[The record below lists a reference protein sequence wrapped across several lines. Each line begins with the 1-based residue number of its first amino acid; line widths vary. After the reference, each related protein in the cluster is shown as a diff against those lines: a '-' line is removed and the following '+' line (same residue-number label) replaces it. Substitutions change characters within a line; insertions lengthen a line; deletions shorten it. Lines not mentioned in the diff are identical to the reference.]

1 MANEHKID
9 INKRESLGKKG
20 VKQLRREGMIP
31 GIYYSPNSESST
43 PIVISQGDFHEA
55 VKSGS
60 RIFNISVGEKK
71 QNVLFKSVQYH
82 PVTDQVLHI
91 DLYGI
96 RMDRAVN
103 IKIPVHLI
111 GDPIGVTE
119 EGGVISQ
126 ATTEIEITCLPG
138 DIPEFVETDVSGLAL
153 GDAINVGIIQL
164 DEKITLIT
172 PEDTVLASVTHA
184 MKEIEPVV
192 EEEEE
197 DFMDEEGETPLK
209 EKVKAKVEKRS
220 QLKVVMLLKNRTQDL
235 NNAYPGGIR
244 KPRQEIYRYET

>member
-31 GIYYSPNSESST
+31 GIYYSPNSESSM

-138 DIPEFVETDVSGLAL
+138 DIPEFVETDISGLAL
-153 GDAINVGIIQL
+153 GDAINVGILQL

-192 EEEEE
+192 EEEE
-197 DFMDEEGETPLK
+197 DFMDEEGEAEDGDTPTEGGDKKPAEGGDASK
-209 EKVKAKVEKRS
+209 E
-220 QLKVVMLLKNRTQDL
+220 QD
-235 NNAYPGGIR
+235 AGS
-244 KPRQEIYRYET
+244 E

>member
-31 GIYYSPNSESST
+31 GIYYSPNSENST

-55 VKSGS
+55 VKSGA

-126 ATTEIEITCLPG
+126 ATMEIEITCLPG
-138 DIPEFVETDVSGLAL
+138 DIPEFVETDVSGLAI
-153 GDAINVGIIQL
+153 GDAINVGILQL

-197 DFMDEEGETPLK
+197 EFMDDEGEAPAEGEGEGEGGDKKPAEGGDASK
-209 EKVKAKVEKRS
+209 E
-220 QLKVVMLLKNRTQDL
+220 QD
-235 NNAYPGGIR
+235 AGS
-244 KPRQEIYRYET
+244 E

>member
-55 VKSGS
+55 VKSGA

-126 ATTEIEITCLPG
+126 ATTEIEIICLPG
-138 DIPEFVETDVSGLAL
+138 DIPEFVETDISGLAL

-164 DEKITLIT
+164 DEKITLVT

-192 EEEEE
+192 VEEE
-197 DFMDEEGETPLK
+197 DEAFMDEEGEVPAEGEGDSEGESRDKPAEGGDASK
-209 EKVKAKVEKRS
+209 EKDAGSE
-220 QLKVVMLLKNRTQDL
+220 
-235 NNAYPGGIR
+235 
-244 KPRQEIYRYET
+244 

>member
-9 INKRESLGKKG
+9 LNKRETLGKKG
-20 VKQLRREGMIP
+20 VKQLRKEGMIP

-43 PIVISQGDFHEA
+43 PIVISQGDFNEA
-55 VKSGS
+55 VKSGA

-82 PVTDQVLHI
+82 PVTDEVLHI

-138 DIPEFVETDVSGLAL
+138 DIPEFVETDVSGLAI
-153 GDAINVGIIQL
+153 GHAINVGILQL

-184 MKEIEPVV
+184 MKEVEPVV

-197 DFMDEEGETPLK
+197 DFMDEEGEAPAEGEGDGGDKKPAEGDDASK
-209 EKVKAKVEKRS
+209 E
-220 QLKVVMLLKNRTQDL
+220 QD
-235 NNAYPGGIR
+235 AGS
-244 KPRQEIYRYET
+244 E

>member
-55 VKSGS
+55 VKSGA

-138 DIPEFVETDVSGLAL
+138 DIPEFVETDVSGLAI
-153 GDAINVGIIQL
+153 GDAINVGILQL

-197 DFMDEEGETPLK
+197 EFMDEEGEAPAEGEGEGGDKKPAEGGDASK
-209 EKVKAKVEKRS
+209 E
-220 QLKVVMLLKNRTQDL
+220 QD
-235 NNAYPGGIR
+235 AGS
-244 KPRQEIYRYET
+244 E

>member
-126 ATTEIEITCLPG
+126 ATMEIEITCLPG
-138 DIPEFVETDVSGLAL
+138 DIPEFVETDVSGLAI
-153 GDAINVGIIQL
+153 GDAINVGILQL

-197 DFMDEEGETPLK
+197 EFMDEEGEAPAEGEGEGGDKKPAEGGDASK
-209 EKVKAKVEKRS
+209 E
-220 QLKVVMLLKNRTQDL
+220 QD
-235 NNAYPGGIR
+235 AGS
-244 KPRQEIYRYET
+244 E

>member
-43 PIVISQGDFHEA
+43 PIVVSQGDFHEA
-55 VKSGS
+55 VKSGA

-82 PVTDQVLHI
+82 PVTDEVLHI

-138 DIPEFVETDVSGLAL
+138 DIPEFVETDVSGLAI
-153 GDAINVGIIQL
+153 GDAINVGILQL

-184 MKEIEPVV
+184 MKEVEPVV

-197 DFMDEEGETPLK
+197 DFMDEEGEAPAEGEGDGGDKKPAEGDDASK
-209 EKVKAKVEKRS
+209 E
-220 QLKVVMLLKNRTQDL
+220 QD
-235 NNAYPGGIR
+235 AGS
-244 KPRQEIYRYET
+244 E

>member
-9 INKRESLGKKG
+9 INQRESLGKKG

-55 VKSGS
+55 VKSGA

-103 IKIPVHLI
+103 IKIPVRLI

-126 ATTEIEITCLPG
+126 ATMEIEITCLPG
-138 DIPEFVETDVSGLAL
+138 DIPEFVETDISGLAI
-153 GDAINVGIIQL
+153 GDAINVGILQL

-184 MKEIEPVV
+184 MKEVEPVV
-192 EEEEE
+192 EEEE
-197 DFMDEEGETPLK
+197 DFMDEEGEGSAEDEGEGGDRPAEGGDASK
-209 EKVKAKVEKRS
+209 E
-220 QLKVVMLLKNRTQDL
+220 QD
-235 NNAYPGGIR
+235 AGS
-244 KPRQEIYRYET
+244 E

>member
-31 GIYYSPNSESST
+31 GIYYSPNSENST

-55 VKSGS
+55 VKSGA

-126 ATTEIEITCLPG
+126 ATMEIEIACLPG
-138 DIPEFVETDVSGLAL
+138 DIPEFVETDVSGLAI
-153 GDAINVGIIQL
+153 GDAINVGILQL

-192 EEEEE
+192 EEEE
-197 DFMDEEGETPLK
+197 DFMDEEGEAPAEGEKGEGEGGDKPTESGDTSK
-209 EKVKAKVEKRS
+209 E
-220 QLKVVMLLKNRTQDL
+220 QD
-235 NNAYPGGIR
+235 AGS
-244 KPRQEIYRYET
+244 E

>member
-1 MANEHKID
+1 M
-9 INKRESLGKKG
+9 
-20 VKQLRREGMIP
+20 
-31 GIYYSPNSESST
+31 
-43 PIVISQGDFHEA
+43 
-55 VKSGS
+55 
-60 RIFNISVGEKK
+60 
-71 QNVLFKSVQYH
+71 
-82 PVTDQVLHI
+82 TDQVFHI

-126 ATTEIEITCLPG
+126 ATTEIEIICLPG
-138 DIPEFVETDVSGLAL
+138 DIPEFVETDISGLAL

-164 DEKITLIT
+164 DKKITLVT

-192 EEEEE
+192 VVEE
-197 DFMDEEGETPLK
+197 DEAFMDEEGEVPAEGDSEGESRDKPAEGGDASK
-209 EKVKAKVEKRS
+209 EKDAGSE
-220 QLKVVMLLKNRTQDL
+220 
-235 NNAYPGGIR
+235 
-244 KPRQEIYRYET
+244 

>member
-111 GDPIGVTE
+111 GAPIGVTE

-126 ATTEIEITCLPG
+126 ATMEIEITCLPG
-138 DIPEFVETDVSGLAL
+138 DVPEFVETDVSGLAI
-153 GDAINVGIIQL
+153 GDAINVGILQL

-197 DFMDEEGETPLK
+197 EFMDEEGEAPAEGEGEGEGGDKKPAEGGDASK
-209 EKVKAKVEKRS
+209 E
-220 QLKVVMLLKNRTQDL
+220 QD
-235 NNAYPGGIR
+235 AGS
-244 KPRQEIYRYET
+244 E

>member
-31 GIYYSPNSESST
+31 GIYYSPNSENST

-55 VKSGS
+55 VKSGA

-138 DIPEFVETDVSGLAL
+138 DIPEFVETDVSGLAI
-153 GDAINVGIIQL
+153 GDAINVGILQL

-184 MKEIEPVV
+184 MKEVEPVV

-197 DFMDEEGETPLK
+197 DFMDEEGEAPAEGEGDGGDKKPAEGGDASK
-209 EKVKAKVEKRS
+209 E
-220 QLKVVMLLKNRTQDL
+220 QD
-235 NNAYPGGIR
+235 AGS
-244 KPRQEIYRYET
+244 E

>member
-55 VKSGS
+55 VKSGA
-60 RIFNISVGEKK
+60 RIFNISVGAKK

-138 DIPEFVETDVSGLAL
+138 DIPEFVETDVSGLAI
-153 GDAINVGIIQL
+153 GDAINVGILQL

-184 MKEIEPVV
+184 MKEVEPVV

-197 DFMDEEGETPLK
+197 DFMDEEGEAPAEGEGEGDGGDKKPAEGDDASK
-209 EKVKAKVEKRS
+209 E
-220 QLKVVMLLKNRTQDL
+220 QD
-235 NNAYPGGIR
+235 AGS
-244 KPRQEIYRYET
+244 E

>member
-55 VKSGS
+55 VKSGA

-153 GDAINVGIIQL
+153 GDAINVGILQL

-184 MKEIEPVV
+184 MKEVEPVV
-192 EEEEE
+192 EEEDEE
-197 DFMDEEGETPLK
+197 DFMDEEGEGPAEGEAEGGNKPTESGDASK
-209 EKVKAKVEKRS
+209 EQNTGSE
-220 QLKVVMLLKNRTQDL
+220 
-235 NNAYPGGIR
+235 
-244 KPRQEIYRYET
+244 

>member
-43 PIVISQGDFHEA
+43 PIVISQGDFYEA
-55 VKSGS
+55 VKSGA

-103 IKIPVHLI
+103 IKIPVYLI

-119 EGGVISQ
+119 EGGVLSQ
-126 ATTEIEITCLPG
+126 AINDIEIQCLPG
-138 DIPEFVETDVSGLAL
+138 DIPEFIEVDISKLHL
-153 GDAINVGIIQL
+153 GDSSNVGSIKL
-164 DEKITLIT
+164 DSKFTLVT
-172 PEDTVLASVTHA
+172 HEDSTIASVTHA
-184 MKEIEPVV
+184 MKEVEPVV
-192 EEEEE
+192 EEGEE
-197 DFMDEEGETPLK
+197 DFMDEEGEGPAEGEDKPTEGGDASK
-209 EKVKAKVEKRS
+209 EQGEGS
-220 QLKVVMLLKNRTQDL
+220 
-235 NNAYPGGIR
+235 
-244 KPRQEIYRYET
+244 E

>member
-55 VKSGS
+55 VKSGA

-126 ATTEIEITCLPG
+126 ATMEIEIACLPG
-138 DIPEFVETDVSGLAL
+138 DIPEFVETDVSGLAI
-153 GDAINVGIIQL
+153 GDAINVGILQL

-172 PEDTVLASVTHA
+172 PEDSVLASVTHA

-197 DFMDEEGETPLK
+197 EFMDEEGEAPAEGEGEGEGGDKKPAEGGDASK
-209 EKVKAKVEKRS
+209 E
-220 QLKVVMLLKNRTQDL
+220 QD
-235 NNAYPGGIR
+235 AGS
-244 KPRQEIYRYET
+244 E

>member
-9 INKRESLGKKG
+9 INKRKSLGKKG

-31 GIYYSPNSESST
+31 GIYYSPNSENST

-55 VKSGS
+55 VKSGA

-126 ATTEIEITCLPG
+126 ATTEIEIACLPG
-138 DIPEFVETDVSGLAL
+138 DIPEFVETDVSGLAI
-153 GDAINVGIIQL
+153 GDAINVGILQL

-197 DFMDEEGETPLK
+197 EFMDEEGEAPAEGEGEGEGGDKKPAEGGDASK
-209 EKVKAKVEKRS
+209 E
-220 QLKVVMLLKNRTQDL
+220 QD
-235 NNAYPGGIR
+235 AGS
-244 KPRQEIYRYET
+244 E

>member
-55 VKSGS
+55 VKSGA

-126 ATTEIEITCLPG
+126 ATTEIEIACLPG
-138 DIPEFVETDVSGLAL
+138 DIPEFVETDVSGLAI
-153 GDAINVGIIQL
+153 GDAINVGILQL

-197 DFMDEEGETPLK
+197 EFMDEEGEAPAEGEGEGEGGDKKPAEGGDASK
-209 EKVKAKVEKRS
+209 E
-220 QLKVVMLLKNRTQDL
+220 QD
-235 NNAYPGGIR
+235 AGS
-244 KPRQEIYRYET
+244 E